1 MLYAFLKPFA
11 VALMRLLF
19 GLRSLGAEHVPAAGP
34 VLFVANHVSVLDPV
48 LIGGASPRQLG
59 FLAKA
64 ELFRIPLLGGLIR
77 RLGAHPLRREGAD
90 AGALRAGLRMLK
102 TGGALLVFPE
112 GTRGEEGALG
122 PAKPGAGMLAVLGE
136 APVIPVY
143 VSGSGQAWP
152 RGRRFPRPANV
163 TVTFG
168 PPLSVA
174 AGGRATRKDEYEAVS
189 RAMMAAIAGLRNS
202 ASSTDSRATVVRAA
216 GRRGALA
223 PPSEASLSTIAR
235 RGRRAAGGVGVGGAR
250 TSPKYTDGRN
260 R

>member
-1 MLYAFLKPFA
+1 MLYAILKPLV
-11 VALMRLLF
+11 VAAMRLLF
-19 GLRSLGAEHVPAAGP
+19 RLRIRGTEHIPAEGP
-34 VLFVANHVSVLDPV
+34 VLFVANHASVLDPP
-48 LIGGASPRQLG
+48 LIGSASPRPLG

-64 ELFRIPLLGGLIR
+64 ELFRIPLFGGLLL

-90 AGALRAGLRMLK
+90 AGALRAGLRVLK
-102 TGGALLVFPE
+102 TGGALLMFPE

-122 PAKPGAGMLAVLGE
+122 PAKPGAGMLAVLGG

-143 VSGSGQAWP
+143 VSGSGRAWP

-168 PPLSVA
+168 PPLPVA
-174 AGGRATRKDEYEAVS
+174 AGGRASRKDDYEAVS
-189 RAMMAAIAGLRNS
+189 RAMMAAIAGLRDS
-202 ASSTDSRATVVRAA
+202 ASSTDSRA
-216 GRRGALA
+216 
-223 PPSEASLSTIAR
+223 SLSTIAR
-235 RGRRAAGGVGVGGAR
+235 DGRRAAGGVGVGGAR

>member
-1 MLYAFLKPFA
+1 MLYAILKPLA
-11 VALMRLLF
+11 VAVMRLLF
-19 GLRSLGAEHVPAAGP
+19 RLRSRGTEHVPAEGP
-34 VLFVANHVSVLDPV
+34 VLFVANHASVLDPV
-48 LIGGASPRQLG
+48 LVGGASPRRLR

-90 AGALRAGLRMLK
+90 AGALRAGLRVLK
-102 TGGALLVFPE
+102 TGGALLMFPE

-122 PAKPGAGMLAVLGE
+122 PAKPGAGMLAVLGG
-136 APVIPVY
+136 APIVPVY
-143 VSGSGQAWP
+143 VRGSGRAWP

-168 PPLSVA
+168 PPLPVA
-174 AGGRATRKDEYEAVS
+174 AGGRASRKDDYEAVS
-189 RAMMAAIAGLRNS
+189 RAMMAAIAGLRDS
-202 ASSTDSRATVVRAA
+202 ASSTDSRA
-216 GRRGALA
+216 
-223 PPSEASLSTIAR
+223 SLSTIAR
-235 RGRRAAGGVGVGGAR
+235 DGRRAAGGVGVGGAR